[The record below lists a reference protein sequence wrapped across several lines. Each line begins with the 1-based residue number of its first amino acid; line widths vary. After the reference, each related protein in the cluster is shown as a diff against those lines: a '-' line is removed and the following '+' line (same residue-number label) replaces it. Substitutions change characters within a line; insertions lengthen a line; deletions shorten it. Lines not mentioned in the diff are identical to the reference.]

1 MAIPRSTL
9 PSNSELLSTPPLSPY
24 VSTSNDSKSP
34 RFGTSVGSFVP
45 SSPHVLPPAQTRAT
59 ATSIRD
65 FELLKPISKGA
76 YGSVFL
82 AKKRTTGDIFA
93 IKILKKA
100 DMIAKNQI
108 TNVRAERMILMNR
121 TQSPF
126 VVKLFFTFQSPEY
139 LYLVM
144 EYLSL
149 IHI

>member
-1 MAIPRSTL
+1 M
-9 PSNSELLSTPPLSPY
+9 
-24 VSTSNDSKSP
+24 
-34 RFGTSVGSFVP
+34 
-45 SSPHVLPPAQTRAT
+45 LPPVQARTT
-59 ATSIRD
+59 ASSIRD

-82 AKKRTTGDIFA
+82 ARKRATGDLYA
-93 IKILKKA
+93 IKILKKS

-144 EYLSL
+144 EYLPGGDCGSL
-149 IHI
+149 VKTFGALPEAVSYTHLTLPTTR